1 MISHRFETKVV
12 WKSGK
17 EGTINARRDP
27 EIRVATPP
35 EFGGPPDAWSPLELL
50 VASLTS
56 CYMSTFMNI
65 ADKRN
70 LKARSFEADGVGL
83 VDATP
88 EGLRF
93 TRIDVAVRVV
103 VDDEDMAEKVRAAQE
118 PLKKLCPVARGLNFP
133 VNLKMDVSVA
143 VGQ

>member
-1 MISHRFETKVV
+1 MTSHKFEAKIV

-17 EGTINARRDP
+17 EGTINARRNP
-27 EIRVATPP
+27 EIRIATPP

-70 LKARSFEADGVGL
+70 LKARSFEAAGVGF
-83 VDATP
+83 VEATP

-93 TRIDVAVRVV
+93 TRIDVAVKVV
-103 VDDEDMAEKVRAAQE
+103 VDGEEMAKKVKAAQE

-133 VNLKMDVSVA
+133 VNLEMDVSIA
-143 VGQ
+143 LER